1 MSGGHQTGINYNEI
15 LAIYCAAYG
24 KENFFSLVFNCQLYD
39 TRYCTYNQIQNFK
52 QLFSI
57 FFVKPRGFQQI
68 PSLFCLNYAKWS
80 ENFKII
86 IKGGISKH
94 ILLHFAWPGSQLKH
108 FNSHSS
114 SEHFEWKS

>member
-1 MSGGHQTGINYNEI
+1 MEKEI
-15 LAIYCAAYG
+15 
-24 KENFFSLVFNCQLYD
+24 FFSLVFNCQLSD

-52 QLFSI
+52 KLFSI
-57 FFVKPRGFQQI
+57 FFRETKRLSTN
-68 PSLFCLNYAKWS
+68 SLFCLNYAKWS